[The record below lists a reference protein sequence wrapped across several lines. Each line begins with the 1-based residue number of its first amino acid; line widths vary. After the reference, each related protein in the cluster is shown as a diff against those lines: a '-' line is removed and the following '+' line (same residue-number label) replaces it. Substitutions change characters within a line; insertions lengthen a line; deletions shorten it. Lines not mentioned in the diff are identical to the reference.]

1 MEADTKT
8 AVEQVLMG
16 DVDAY
21 ADVVRAHQ
29 QEIWRIVA
37 YAMRD
42 RTATEDLV
50 QQVFVQ
56 AYLNLDRY
64 DPARDFGTWI
74 RTIARNLVR
83 NELRRSSR
91 ETHWLRRYHEF
102 VALRWENS
110 DAAEQAEQS
119 MRKDLEDCR
128 KELSE
133 NASEALSMRYEQGMG
148 FEQIAGILGRT
159 VAATRQMLARIRIA
173 LRRCVEERRSHA

>member
-1 MEADTKT
+1 MKSSEQTT
-8 AVEQVLMG
+8 VEQVLAG
-16 DVDAY
+16 DVEVY
-21 ADVVRAHQ
+21 ERIVRAYQ
-29 QEIWRIVA
+29 REIWGVVA

-56 AYLNLDRY
+56 AYLNLERY
-64 DPARDFGTWI
+64 DPARDFGAWI

-83 NELRRSSR
+83 NEFRRSSR
-91 ETHWLRRYHEF
+91 ESLWLRRYHEF
-102 VALRWENS
+102 VAARWENT
-110 DAAEQAEQS
+110 DDAEQAEQS

-128 KELSE
+128 KKLSE

-148 FEQIAGILGRT
+148 FEQIAEVLGRT

>member
-1 MEADTKT
+1 MKGSEQTT
-8 AVEQVLMG
+8 VEQVLAG
-16 DVDAY
+16 DVEAY
-21 ADVVRAHQ
+21 ERLVRAYQ
-29 QEIWRIVA
+29 LKIWRVVA

-64 DPARDFGTWI
+64 DPARDFGVWI

-91 ETHWLRRYHEF
+91 ETRWLRRYHEF
-102 VALRWENS
+102 VTLLWENS
-110 DAAEQAEQS
+110 AAAEQADQS
-119 MRKDLEDCR
+119 MREDLEDCR
-128 KELSE
+128 KKLSE